1 MIIRK
6 MKKKNNRV
14 SVEADEFGGTDDL
27 ESTVF
32 EGLVPGR
39 ELDRRI

>member
-6 MKKKNNRV
+6 MKKKNNRL